1 MFHFLQK
8 KMVNKI
14 RNKGTIN
21 VLQGGGQR
29 SMVKDHKMTI
39 FFGTLP
45 LEKGAKKKVL
55 FTEPAVHLGGGGGL
69 TEGPSGS
76 LLILFFAKI
85 QVFF

>member
-8 KMVNKI
+8 KIVKKI

-21 VLQGGGQR
+21 VLQGGVGQR

-45 LEKGAKKKVL
+45 LGYSHAKFQIFK
-55 FTEPAVHLGGGGGL
+55 FNF
-69 TEGPSGS
+69 SGS
-76 LLILFFAKI
+76 D
-85 QVFF
+85 